1 MNLLTNFQS
10 HYSLKCCFFFL
21 IFPGY
26 KPYPMYVSPLSERLR
41 KRKAFADRELDTS
54 ASCILA
60 SAVSIPPYG
69 INYDH
74 LSREQAPYI
83 TALYDHNQH
92 YARSKLSSQHYHNY
106 YDGNVKEKLLPKIR
120 IVDESKLKDATYNLC
135 NAEYKMTNAKP
146 KISFSIDS
154 IIGIH

>member
-1 MNLLTNFQS
+1 MIQS
-10 HYSLKCCFFFL
+10 HINLFTNLFL
-21 IFPGY
+21 CLFCICPGY

-60 SAVSIPPYG
+60 SAVSIPPYT
-69 INYDH
+69 INYEQ
-74 LSREQAPYI
+74 LAREQAPFI
-83 TALYDHNQH
+83 TAIYDHNQH
-92 YARSKLSSQHYHNY
+92 YARSNLPPQHYHNNS

-120 IVDESKLKDATYNLC
+120 IVDESKLKDATYDLC
-135 NAEYKMTNAKP
+135 NSEFKMTNAKP